1 MLNRPIVIK
10 VLELTREDVEAK
22 QQALDL
28 GLPMPEVFGKETD
41 AYFYSI
47 DVLLAHPEAPDMT
60 VIISKGEEFATY
72 ATIED
77 IVAAIKEAQK

>member
-10 VLELTREDVEAK
+10 VLELTKEDVESK

-47 DVLLAHPEAPDMT
+47 DPVELLK
-60 VIISKGEEFATY
+60 VIPLIFR
-72 ATIED
+72 
-77 IVAAIKEAQK
+77 